1 MFLDHPPSL
10 SFPQSP
16 PLEDPP
22 RQPLL
27 LRKVLHCSFY
37 FEARNVKTKSYFLL
51 LLPVLATW
59 AGSFSSSLEFV
70 FFVKTSL
77 DAVHHCHNHLLMLI
91 IVKNSTI
98 PPFFS
103 DHNHY
108 HHGHH
113 HHHHHLS
120 PTCTRNPTSWPLS
133 QTPFIFSSSLT
144 ITPWQSQSQW
154 SGEKLMIKVWSICL
168 NVSVC
173 ENLSR
178 ATLPCRSPLANSPS
192 YVSLADL
199 SSQHDLIN
207 VLNPHIGSNL
217 IHQIIR
223 SSAFC
228 CWERC
233 ESALTYQQ

>member
-1 MFLDHPPSL
+1 MWKDRVVNLARLHASFIRCKL
-10 SFPQSP
+10 STENLPIG
-16 PLEDPP
+16 
-22 RQPLL
+22 
-27 LRKVLHCSFY
+27 
-37 FEARNVKTKSYFLL
+37 FEGT
-51 LLPVLATW
+51 
-59 AGSFSSSLEFV
+59 
-70 FFVKTSL
+70 TS
-77 DAVHHCHNHLLMLI
+77 DFN
-91 IVKNSTI
+91 
-98 PPFFS
+98 
-103 DHNHY
+103 
-108 HHGHH
+108 
-113 HHHHHLS
+113 
-120 PTCTRNPTSWPLS
+120 RNPTSWPLS

-154 SGEKLMIKVWSICL
+154 RGEKLMIKVWSICL

-192 YVSLADL
+192 YVSLPDL

-207 VLNPHIGSNL
+207 VLNPPIGNNL